1 MCFVLRSLLVV
12 KGIFKEVFVF
22 FLMMRHTYDDM
33 DASFGRWCMK
43 LYEEDFPTIP
53 LLIKSCI
60 DLDNM
65 PVSPHMIEKI
75 PNFKAFIKPYMLK
88 RGERLVGHTQTQQ
101 FRFYMKH
108 YIR

>member
-1 MCFVLRSLLVV
+1 M
-12 KGIFKEVFVF
+12 F

-88 RGERLVGHTQTQQ
+88 RGERLVGHTKTQQ